1 MIAEQ
6 KRMTEVREGS
16 FSAFRDG
23 RRQGL
28 FFLTLGVQLFLLVYQ
43 LRNELMK
50 TLVRPLVGLCR
61 PAFDSGRSVYRSL
74 GISNTSPA
82 SRFVVVNCHMLV
94 LFL

>member
-50 TLVRPLVGLCR
+50 TLERPLVGDFAAQRLIVGD
-61 PAFDSGRSVYRSL
+61 PFIDLLAFPTHHQLLDL
-74 GISNTSPA
+74 WW
-82 SRFVVVNCHMLV
+82 
-94 LFL
+94 